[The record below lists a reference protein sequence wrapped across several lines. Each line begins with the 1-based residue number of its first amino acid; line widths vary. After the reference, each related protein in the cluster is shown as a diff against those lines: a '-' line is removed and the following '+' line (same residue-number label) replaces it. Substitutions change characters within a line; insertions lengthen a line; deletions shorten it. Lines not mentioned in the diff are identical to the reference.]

1 MSHSAPLWINCHRP
15 LVFTSLPQ
23 SGRCPTKSSSIPPR
37 AALATTSMRGGYNVD
52 VVVTGATG
60 VNSGRRA
67 LLRILPKF
75 YSILTIRNA
84 TAPEGPPNVESR
96 GLVRTSMTVRFRRIF
111 LVAARSG
118 RGLLSERTAGAQPR
132 RQERVLMPRSRHSF
146 LRDEPALSCTADSGC
161 GARQQSRRADERG
174 AIGCAPGNEHLRPV
188 RGEWRGKPE
197 FEAVPA
203 VAIAGGC
210 EIGALVVGERGPKHD
225 AVDDDLDRQRQ
236 SEFAA
241 SRAQPR
247 TSPTSA
253 ASSQPCSVPVATVM
267 PARRASRRHTAST
280 FGSSSRRGPQKAPCG
295 ASSSG

>member
-1 MSHSAPLWINCHRP
+1 MGSPWNKL
-15 LVFTSLPQ
+15 
-23 SGRCPTKSSSIPPR
+23 
-37 AALATTSMRGGYNVD
+37 
-52 VVVTGATG
+52 
-60 VNSGRRA
+60 
-67 LLRILPKF
+67 LPKF
-75 YSILTIRNA
+75 YSILTIRKA

-111 LVAARSG
+111 LVAARSD

-210 EIGALVVGERGPKHD
+210 EIGAVVGWRAWTQARRRRRPPRPAPACPNSRHRGPS
-225 AVDDDLDRQRQ
+225 LG
-236 SEFAA
+236 
-241 SRAQPR
+241 
-247 TSPTSA
+247 
-253 ASSQPCSVPVATVM
+253 
-267 PARRASRRHTAST
+267 PALPPQCRASLAA
-280 FGSSSRRGPQKAPCG
+280 GQSRP
-295 ASSSG
+295 